1 MSVLNRRN
9 AVVVFLAFAFAYF
22 FSALLRAVTATLAPT
37 LTDEFALSARDL
49 GLLGGGF
56 FFGFAITQLPLG
68 TWLDRHGPKKVIL
81 SFVLV
86 AVAGC
91 LTFAAAQGFTGL
103 LLARFLCG
111 IGVSACLMA
120 PLTGYRRWLDAGGQL
135 RANSWMLMTGS
146 LGMVASTLPVQ
157 WLLPV
162 TGWRVMFVGLAVLL
176 ALSMLVLAWK
186 VPGWDLTEHHAEPP
200 SYALVWKHAYF
211 RRMAPLGF
219 FNYGG
224 LLAIQTLWAG
234 PWLVSVTGYD
244 ATRAA
249 AGLFTIHVCMLV
261 TFWCWGLVNPVLSR
275 RGIDANRLITWGV
288 PINLVTMAAIIVAGP
303 SAGEAAWALFCMTCT
318 FVSLSQPAV
327 GMAFPSAL
335 AGRALSAYNLVIFAG
350 VFAIQWG
357 IGLLVDGFGA
367 LGLSVVGS
375 YRAAFGVFLASI
387 TFAYAWF
394 LLGTRD
400 NPVEARRAAP

>member
-1 MSVLNRRN
+1 MLQESRK
-9 AVVVFLAFAFAYF
+9 
-22 FSALLRAVTATLAPT
+22 
-37 LTDEFALSARDL
+37 
-49 GLLGGGF
+49 LLG
-56 FFGFAITQLPLG
+56 
-68 TWLDRHGPKKVIL
+68 
-81 SFVLV
+81 
-86 AVAGC
+86 
-91 LTFAAAQGFTGL
+91 
-103 LLARFLCG
+103 
-111 IGVSACLMA
+111 
-120 PLTGYRRWLDAGGQL
+120 
-135 RANSWMLMTGS
+135 
-146 LGMVASTLPVQ
+146 
-157 WLLPV
+157 
-162 TGWRVMFVGLAVLL
+162 LL

-186 VPGWDLTEHHAEPP
+186 VPGWDVTEHHAEPP
-200 SYALVWKHAYF
+200 SYALVWKHPYF

-249 AGLFTIHVCMLV
+249 AGLFTIHVCMLL
-261 TFWCWGLVNPVLSR
+261 TFWAWGLVNPLLSR

-288 PINLVTMAAIIVAGP
+288 PINLVSMAGILVAGS
-303 SAGEAAWALFCMTCT
+303 SAGEAAWAFFCMTCT

-367 LGLSVVGS
+367 LGLDVVGA
-375 YRAAFGVFLASI
+375 YRAAFGVFLACI
-387 TFAYAWF
+387 TFAYGWF

-400 NPVEARRAAP
+400 NPVEASRPAP